1 MTRRFFWQMVVSLV
15 IVALLLFSLLH
26 QLAQDVTIQMT
37 RLQQND
43 QDTLLAYAAQAND
56 AQKSADPLEIIL
68 LTQRVADDLSVWS
81 AIQTADGQL
90 ISATP
95 IPVSLANNLGF
106 QRHVYWPVHDFMTEV
121 LIGMPLDQ
129 EGYSFVIEL
138 PANMHPRPNTSIIHT
153 FLTLIVPS
161 LVLLV
166 FCWLFYRYL
175 MKPLEA
181 LNRSTVK
188 FAAGDLSVRV
198 QPELSVRRRD
208 EITQLASSFDSMA
221 DRIQRLVTSQRQ
233 LLGDLSHE
241 LRTPLTR
248 LELALDLH
256 RQGGQQAEQLMPRLS
271 REIALMNNLVNDAL
285 TLAWLDGE
293 TEIHCGDQFNLAT
306 LLDLL
311 CEDAAF
317 EYPNHRINRR
327 YSTECLLTNS
337 NNRALAQSIENIL
350 RNALKYS
357 PAGSVVTVRCETQAK
372 GGYLLEVLDQGQGV
386 EPDQLE
392 RIFEPFYRTDK
403 ARSRE
408 EGGFGLGL
416 ALVRR
421 QIDAIGGAVHARLNH
436 PQGLCIVLTIPNQ
449 GKQHP
454 RHVKNVNSLSR
465 PNNAK

>member
-1 MTRRFFWQMVVSLV
+1 
-15 IVALLLFSLLH
+15 
-26 QLAQDVTIQMT
+26 
-37 RLQQND
+37 
-43 QDTLLAYAAQAND
+43 
-56 AQKSADPLEIIL
+56 
-68 LTQRVADDLSVWS
+68 
-81 AIQTADGQL
+81 
-90 ISATP
+90 
-95 IPVSLANNLGF
+95 
-106 QRHVYWPVHDFMTEV
+106 
-121 LIGMPLDQ
+121 
-129 EGYSFVIEL
+129 
-138 PANMHPRPNTSIIHT
+138 
-153 FLTLIVPS
+153 
-161 LVLLV
+161 
-166 FCWLFYRYL
+166 
-175 MKPLEA
+175 
-181 LNRSTVK
+181 
-188 FAAGDLSVRV
+188 
-198 QPELSVRRRD
+198 
-208 EITQLASSFDSMA
+208 
-221 DRIQRLVTSQRQ
+221 
-233 LLGDLSHE
+233 
-241 LRTPLTR
+241 
-248 LELALDLH
+248 ALDLH

>member
-26 QLAQDVTIQMT
+26 ELAQDVTIEMT
-37 RLQQND
+37 RLQQDD
-43 QDTLLAYAAQAND
+43 QDTLLTYAAQAND
-56 AQKSADPLEIIL
+56 AVNSGDPIEIIL

-90 ISATP
+90 ISATT

-106 QRHVYWPVHDFMTEV
+106 QRHVYWPIHDFMTEV
-121 LIGMPLDQ
+121 LIGMPLEQ
-129 EGYSFVIEL
+129 EGYSFVVEL
-138 PANMHPRPNTSIIHT
+138 PSNMHPRPNTSVIHT

-166 FCWLFYRYL
+166 FCWFFYRYL

-221 DRIQRLVTSQRQ
+221 DQIQRLVTSQRQ

-256 RQGGQQAEQLMPRLS
+256 RLEGPHAEQLMPRLS
-271 REIALMNNLVNDAL
+271 REITFMNNLVNDAL

-293 TEIHCGDQFNLAT
+293 TEIHCDDQFNLAT

-317 EYPNHRINRR
+317 EYPNHRINRL
-327 YSTECLLTNS
+327 YSAECLLTNS
-337 NNRALAQSIENIL
+337 NRALAQSIENVL

-357 PAGSVVTVRCETQAK
+357 PIGSVVTVRCETHAK
-372 GGYLLEVLDQGQGV
+372 GGYLLEILDQGQGV
-386 EPDQLE
+386 EQDQLE
-392 RIFEPFYRTDK
+392 QIFEPFYRTDK

-421 QIDAIGGAVHARLNH
+421 QIDAIGGSVCAHQNH
-436 PQGLCIVLTIPNQ
+436 PKGLCVAMTIPNR
-449 GKQHP
+449 GTPLH
-454 RHVKNVNSLSR
+454 
-465 PNNAK
+465 AM